1 MIKRKRIVKDCEE
14 NSNLEGM
21 HLARFYFYVKLLS
34 KDLEYAEGE
43 GEGHEPLISHSQR
56 IKF

>member
-21 HLARFYFYVKLLS
+21 HLTRFYFYVKLLS
-34 KDLEYAEGE
+34 KDLEYAEGK
-43 GEGHEPLISHSQR
+43 GHEPLISHSQR

>member
-21 HLARFYFYVKLLS
+21 HLARFYFYVKLWS
-34 KDLEYAEGE
+34 KDLEYAEE
-43 GEGHEPLISHSQR
+43 EGHEPLISHSQR